1 MVQMHYSS
9 LFVILHAI
17 SVSTFSLTENEL
29 EEMDKLQQN
38 NLATTMTTVNET
50 TLAAEKMNIT
60 KLIKFVPSW
69 IAFLADLD
77 NSKDL
82 ATNIR
87 NLEILCMNASVS
99 TDTEEFNTKAISENI
114 HPSMNASE
122 VFESTHPS
130 MNVSEVAE
138 NTHLSMNASEVPENT
153 HPLMNASEILE
164 NNITIEEITTTLSEK
179 TTLEQLESMSSSTLE
194 QTKSTSSSTLEQK
207 ESTSSSTVNMNV
219 QLSNRT
225 GSKAISSVIY
235 EKTDGVPT
243 KCQSNADCYDL
254 HEPEAWCDLKSDEF
268 WL

>member
-122 VFESTHPS
+122 
-130 MNVSEVAE
+130 
-138 NTHLSMNASEVPENT
+138 
-153 HPLMNASEILE
+153 

-268 WL
+268 WFGQGCYCNEILKSCIIQAWKNGQLYYTDCRRRDQHHRSSNS